1 MLLFGLGCDLVWV
14 SIWIVALLGLDFS
27 FYFVEGRGREGGGTF
42 ESKGPHSNFF
52 LSLIWIYYIY

>member
-27 FYFVEGRGREGGGTF
+27 FYFVEGRGGEGKGGGRDF
-42 ESKGPHSNFF
+42 
-52 LSLIWIYYIY
+52 